1 MGRGDLASLSR
12 AERHARHDEVDEIIS
27 AFARSRDGSELM
39 ADLQAAGVAAHI
51 VQNSPEFTVDPQII
65 HRRHLIEVPHAK
77 QGTTTV
83 ENTRFVMSRT
93 PAQVTYG
100 GPTLGEHTFEILTE
114 TLAYDSDRI
123 AELAIAELLE

>member
-1 MGRGDLASLSR
+1 MPCDVGASL
-12 AERHARHDEVDEIIS
+12 AP
-27 AFARSRDGSELM
+27 DGHPRRT
-39 ADLQAAGVAAHI
+39 APAGGGRAAHS
-51 VQNSPEFTVDPQII
+51 VC
-65 HRRHLIEVPHAK
+65 RA
-77 QGTTTV
+77 
-83 ENTRFVMSRT
+83 